1 MKVVGLLSGRAPV
14 MLRYQVGETMSTAG
28 VPVEIAAANGAGVVL
43 CATTTCEDAAG
54 VTVDTATYSTTQGT
68 GANSAEALVT
78 VIVNPDAILEA
89 LLSGGATAGTAL
101 TLYDVTTA
109 SAGGVDVNTGD
120 DWTNPE
126 FDEGYVWGYDGAN
139 AGAQRK
145 ITATTTAKATVTV
158 PFDVGI
164 AVGDN
169 FLRAPLAPMQTATAQ
184 LTSNL
189 AEVDASIAVATGGAF
204 RTLKIIGEDSA
215 HEGTTTSKAW
225 LYFGD
230 HFLNANP

>member
-1 MKVVGLLSGRAPV
+1 MKVAGLLSGGAPV
-14 MLRYQVGETMSTAG
+14 MLRYQIGETMATAG
-28 VPVEIAAANGAGVVL
+28 VPVEIAAANGAGIVL
-43 CATTTCEDAAG
+43 CETTSCADAAG
-54 VTVDTATYSTTQGT
+54 VTVDTGTYSTTQGS
-68 GANSAEALVT
+68 GASSAEALVT
-78 VIVNPDAILEA
+78 VIVNSDAILEA
-89 LLSGGATAGTAL
+89 NLSGGATAGTAL

-109 SAGGVDVNTGD
+109 NAGGVDVNTGD
-120 DWTNPE
+120 DWSSPE

-139 AGAQRK
+139 AGQQRK
-145 ITATTTAKATVTV
+145 ITATTTLKATVTV
-158 PFDVGI
+158 PFDYGI

-204 RTLKIIGEDSA
+204 RTLKIIGNDLA
-215 HEGTTTSKAW
+215 GEGRSTSKAW